1 MTFFSF
7 HAGIPHVVSRG
18 VSPPRRSLSEP
29 RSSSTRSS
37 TGVSRRR
44 SFQPRGRCGR
54 QGPPERGPEHPPPVG
69 VAGLH
74 PDPGSHAADRRAH
87 LLLRFCRFQSL
98 LAVWIMWIMLIKVRK
113 LCFVLICDVFW
124 LTAVAR
130 DSYLSLFE
138 APAVP
143 PGLMGAGRPPMA
155 GAMGGG
161 RRPMAGRFLPQE
173 VPQQEAFISVVDA
186 TEELKFL

>member
-1 MTFFSF
+1 M
-7 HAGIPHVVSRG
+7 
-18 VSPPRRSLSEP
+18 
-29 RSSSTRSS
+29 
-37 TGVSRRR
+37 
-44 SFQPRGRCGR
+44 
-54 QGPPERGPEHPPPVG
+54 
-69 VAGLH
+69 
-74 PDPGSHAADRRAH
+74 
-87 LLLRFCRFQSL
+87 
-98 LAVWIMWIMLIKVRK
+98 
-113 LCFVLICDVFW
+113 
-124 LTAVAR
+124 AR

-161 RRPMAGRFLPQE
+161 RRPMAGRFRPQE